1 MRAYLLAAVAIA
13 ATACL
18 SASSFAQ
25 EPRPKGPPKTM
36 GDEGK
41 LPSTGTMSDRMPE
54 MGGTG
59 AGAGT
64 GEPSG
69 PKGPPKRMGDE
80 GKLPATGAMSG
91 ATPRMSPP
99 AGTPPAGTGE

>member
-1 MRAYLLAAVAIA
+1 MRAFLLAAAAIVA
-13 ATACL
+13 TGCM
-18 SASSFAQ
+18 SAPSLAQ
-25 EPRPKGPPKTM
+25 SPSPKGPPKTM

-41 LPSTGTMSDRMPE
+41 LPATGTMRTPE

-69 PKGPPKRMGDE
+69 PKGPQMRMGDE
-80 GKLPATGAMSG
+80 GKLPATGTMSG
-91 ATPRMSPP
+91 ATPKMN
-99 AGTPPAGTGE
+99 PPAGTGQ